1 MIASRYIAGPTQD
14 SALSLSLY
22 SVPGYRDVKHDI
34 LLALVNWVEDGTAP
48 EYIIGSHINTETL
61 AINKQRPI
69 CAYAMQAKYK
79 GTGDIDDADNLECK
93 LLY

>member
-1 MIASRYIAGPTQD
+1 M
-14 SALSLSLY
+14 
-22 SVPGYRDVKHDI
+22 PGYSNVKHYI
-34 LLALVNWVEDGTAP
+34 PLALVNWVENGTAP
-48 EYIIGSHINTETL
+48 EYIIGSHINIETL

-79 GTGDIDDADNLECK
+79 GTGDIDDADNIECK